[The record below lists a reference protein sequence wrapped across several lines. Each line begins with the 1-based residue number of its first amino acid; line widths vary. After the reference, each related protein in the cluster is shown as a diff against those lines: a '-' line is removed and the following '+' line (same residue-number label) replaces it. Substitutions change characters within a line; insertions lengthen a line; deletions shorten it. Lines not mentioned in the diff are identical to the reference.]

1 MGYNVNLIGSNFVI
15 PKDRLEDAFEA
26 MKALNQRDDLKGGG
40 AYGPL
45 PDGTYGTIE
54 KFFSWM
60 PADYDK
66 TMTSA
71 AQILKELGFDL
82 SERDDGSISIE
93 GYDSK
98 IGDENHFIEA
108 IAPFVEDGS
117 YLEWEGEDGAHWR
130 ILVREGRAVAQTGHI
145 EYTD

>member
-1 MGYNVNLIGSNFVI
+1 MGYNVNLIGSNFII

-40 AYGPL
+40 AYGAL

-66 TMTSA
+66 TLKSA
-71 AQILKELGFDL
+71 REILEALGFTVEDFNGGL
-82 SERDDGSISIE
+82 AITEYDD
-93 GYDSK
+93 K
-98 IGDENHFIEA
+98 AGDENHFIEA